1 MEIKEMQMENIE
13 QRMTEIETEMNADGA
28 DIEKLSAEVDA
39 LLERKNQIA
48 AEAEEKRSLMNK
60 VAGAKVEP
68 VSVFDTVENGEK
80 KMTINELRNSK
91 AYIDAF
97 ANYVKTGDDS
107 ECRALMTENAVSEGQ
122 VVGTVAVPEMVETII
137 NTAWEND
144 EIMNRVRKTFIK
156 GNLKVNFEISGT
168 DAVLHLEGDDAVDA
182 EELVLG
188 MVTLVPHNIKK
199 WVPITDEVYEMTGEA
214 FLDYIYDEL
223 AYRIVKKAA
232 GIVIAAI
239 LASPATSSASAP
251 AVAVLTQALGAG
263 TIASAEA
270 LLSAEATDN
279 VAIMNRATWGA
290 LKNIQV
296 TSGQNVGDVFDGL
309 PVVFTDALPSFA
321 SASANAAY
329 MIVGDLKGVTANFPN
344 GDDIKYKFDD
354 TTEMTSDVIRVLGKL
369 FGAIGV
375 TAPFRFTQVK
385 KAA

>member
-1 MEIKEMQMENIE
+1 MEIKEMKMEDIE
-13 QRMTEIETEMNADGA
+13 QRMSEIKNLMTAEDA
-28 DIEKLSAEVDA
+28 DIDALNSEVDSLIERRNQIEADAAEKRA
-39 LLERKNQIA
+39 LHEKVASLDAKPIDEIKEKEERKMMDVKEYRNTQ
-48 AEAEEKRSLMNK
+48 EY
-60 VAGAKVEP
+60 
-68 VSVFDTVENGEK
+68 
-80 KMTINELRNSK
+80 IN
-91 AYIDAF
+91 AF

-122 VVGTVAVPEMVETII
+122 VVGTVAIPEMVERII

-168 DAVLHLEGDDAVDA
+168 DAVIHLEGDDAVDP
-182 EELVLG
+182 ETLVLG
-188 MVTLVPHNIKK
+188 MVTLVPSNIKK

-239 LASPATSSASAP
+239 LASPATSSATAP

-270 LLSAEATDN
+270 LLSAEATDV

-290 LKNIQV
+290 LKALQI

-309 PVVFTDALPSFA
+309 DVVFTDALPAYA

-369 FGAIGV
+369 YAAIGV